1 MINEIIHVN
10 LDVNERRGCSV
21 FPLLETERLS
31 LRKIEKEDA
40 EDIFRCFSD
49 PDVTRYYGQ
58 ESFTSFE
65 QAEQIIEMFNHN
77 YKERRGIRWGMELKD
92 RKGIIGSIG
101 FNAWVPKYKRAE
113 IGYEL
118 HPGFW
123 RKGYASEAVKA
134 VVDYGFNHLDLNR
147 IGAVVFLENTAS
159 NDLLIK
165 LGFEK
170 EGVLRNYIYQNGISY
185 DTNVYSLVKNH

>member
-1 MINEIIHVN
+1 M
-10 LDVNERRGCSV
+10 